1 MDFKTTYDFHGDG
14 LSKIVRELMLSRKFP
29 CSFIPDLMVRIELG
43 GGLVSMIASNGGK
56 SIARR
61 LISIFLFM

>member
-1 MDFKTTYDFHGDG
+1 MDFKTTYDFHGDGLSG

-43 GGLVSMIASNGGK
+43 GG
-56 SIARR
+56 
-61 LISIFLFM
+61 